1 MDLDTQNRMT
11 CSDSHSKEETT
22 IAVVMLIIMANI
34 IFPPLLVVTVPF
46 FVWIIVGKI
55 QLFIEKKKGE
65 EL

>member
-11 CSDSHSKEETT
+11 SADSHSKEETT

-46 FVWIIVGKI
+46 FVWIIVDKI